1 MISNSENIGK
11 TTDEIVYMWNQEHPK
26 DMIIFA
32 SEPEPQAIDRPVI
45 DLCRPYPLRGQRG

>member
-11 TTDEIVYMWNQEHPK
+11 TTDAIVYMWNQEHPK

-32 SEPEPQAIDRPVI
+32 SEPEPLPEVSISLPSCTTV
-45 DLCRPYPLRGQRG
+45 